1 MTSLPILTAGQKRD
15 IVLDGTRY
23 TVRALS
29 HGEHGALQLALA
41 GVPMPSTELIND
53 EMRQIAEAEGRA
65 DLADA
70 LIAEEEAGDALSVYT
85 AGSPPDTDAEGLR
98 RWLEEHAEDLRR
110 LRAVVL
116 SARRK
121 ARLARERYRTHP
133 SLAPL
138 TARVSDAAEAHV
150 QMVVAAGLSA
160 IDGAAC
166 ALTREQVAQLP
177 SSHVTA
183 LSEAVSAL
191 LSPSR
196 DAAKN

>member
-1 MTSLPILTAGQKRD
+1 MTSLPILTAGQTRD

-23 TVRALS
+23 TVRALT

-41 GVPMPSTELIND
+41 GVPMPSTELVND
-53 EMRQIAEAEGRA
+53 EMRQVAETEGRPDLAEA
-65 DLADA
+65 LT
-70 LIAEEEAGDALSVYT
+70 AEEEAGDALSVYN
-85 AGSPPDTDAEGLR
+85 AGAPPETDAEGLR

-110 LRAVVL
+110 LRAAVL
-116 SARRK
+116 AARRK

-133 SLAPL
+133 AIQPL
-138 TARVSDAAEAHV
+138 TARTAEAAEAHV
-150 QMVVAAGLSA
+150 QIVVAAGLSA
-160 IDGAAC
+160 IDGAPC
-166 ALTREQVAQLP
+166 ALTREEVGRLP
-177 SSHVTA
+177 SGHVTA